1 MKRPKPTG
9 YCSYCGIRKAD
20 QMHEEFSQSKANL
33 RKYGAALIY
42 HPLNCKPACSHCNG
56 SHANVVTRNEYEFVV
71 MMVDN
76 KVLDFIPYKIDYDA
90 LVYIG
95 EKVEEGFLK
104 VVGDKIIY
112 AEEGSA

>member
-9 YCSYCGIRKAD
+9 YCSYCGIRIAD

-42 HPLNCKPACSHCNG
+42 HPLNCKPACSHCNP
-56 SHANVVTRNEYEFVV
+56 SHKNVVTRNEYEFVV

-76 KVLDFIPYKIDYDA
+76 RVLTFIPYKMDSGA
-90 LVYIG
+90 LAYVSDK
-95 EKVEEGFLK
+95 EAEGFLR

-112 AEEGSA
+112 AEEATA